1 MYWPDIAEVP
11 FVPAPGSPLTVT
23 YKSVMPFAE
32 YIIRKMVVAHV
43 SQKFASGQGQ
53 RQHIGSGGQGEGAD
67 NTSRNCYII
76 ILVYCIT

>member
-1 MYWPDIAEVP
+1 MYLWDPIIILLLLQKKCEEYWPDNDEVP

-43 SQKFASGQGQ
+43 SFAKNGM
-53 RQHIGSGGQGEGAD
+53 IG
-67 NTSRNCYII
+67 NYM
-76 ILVYCIT
+76 Y